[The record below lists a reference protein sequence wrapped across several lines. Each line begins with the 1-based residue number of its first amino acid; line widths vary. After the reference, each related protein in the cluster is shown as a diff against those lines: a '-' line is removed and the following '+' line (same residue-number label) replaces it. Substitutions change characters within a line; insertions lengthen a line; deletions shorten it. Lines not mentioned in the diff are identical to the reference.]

1 MALINCPE
9 CGQQVSDK
17 AAICPHCGVAIA
29 GNPDVLSANKQME
42 PARQGLS
49 PARQGVSPA
58 KQAAPANNNNI
69 GKKNTNRTILIVA
82 ALIAV
87 IIVGVG
93 YFFYNNVNNDN
104 EQEAYEN
111 AMACNEAAIMQNYL
125 DMYADAP
132 QAHRDSVM
140 AHLTLLQ
147 RGETEWENAV
157 VNNSRSAFENYLR
170 LYPESVHK
178 TEALLK
184 IDSIDWSIATK
195 ADNPEAYEKYAME
208 HPDGEYIDEAKGKM
222 EKLAKLVVSNEEK
235 QKITSVLTSF
245 FMALAS
251 QDEEELTMT
260 IDVALNSFLHKVG
273 ATKMDV
279 VSYMH
284 RIHKPEDI
292 TAITFRMNNDW
303 KIEKI
308 DLGNDKC
315 SYVVDFSVDEKIDR
329 TDDTKETF
337 CSYKVNAKVSD
348 LGKITELNMKKGVIE

>member
-29 GNPDVLSANKQME
+29 GNPDIKASASKEMTTVN
-42 PARQGLS
+42 RSIS
-49 PARQGVSPA
+49 PAVRKSPGA
-58 KQAAPANNNNI
+58 SNI
-69 GKKNTNRTILIVA
+69 QQKPKKNNTILVVA

-104 EQEAYEN
+104 ELEAYEN

-140 AHLTLLQ
+140 AHLALLQ
-147 RGETEWENAV
+147 KGETEWDNAV
-157 VNNSRSAFENYLR
+157 VNNSRSAFENFIR
-170 LYPESVHK
+170 LYPGSIHK

-208 HPDGEYIDEAKGKM
+208 HPDGEYIDEAKVKL
-222 EKLAKLVVSNEEK
+222 EKLAKLVVSDEEK

-260 IDVALNSFLHKVG
+260 IDVALNSFLHKLG

>member
-1 MALINCPE
+1 M
-9 CGQQVSDK
+9 SDK

-29 GNPDVLSANKQME
+29 GNPDIKASASKEMTTVN
-42 PARQGLS
+42 RS
-49 PARQGVSPA
+49 VSPA
-58 KQAAPANNNNI
+58 VRKSLGVSSIQQKP
-69 GKKNTNRTILIVA
+69 KKNNTSLVVA

-93 YFFYNNVNNDN
+93 YYFYNNVNNDN
-104 EQEAYEN
+104 ELEAYEN
-111 AMACNEAAIMQNYL
+111 AMACNEVAIMQNYL

-140 AHLTLLQ
+140 AHLALLQ
-147 RGETEWENAV
+147 KGETEWDNAV
-157 VNNSRSAFENYLR
+157 VNNSRSAFENYIR
-170 LYPESVHK
+170 LYPGSIHK

-195 ADNPEAYEKYAME
+195 ADNPEAYEKYAMQ
-208 HPDGEYIDEAKGKM
+208 HPDGEYIDEAKVKL

-348 LGKITELNMKKGVIE
+348 LGKITELNMKRGVIE